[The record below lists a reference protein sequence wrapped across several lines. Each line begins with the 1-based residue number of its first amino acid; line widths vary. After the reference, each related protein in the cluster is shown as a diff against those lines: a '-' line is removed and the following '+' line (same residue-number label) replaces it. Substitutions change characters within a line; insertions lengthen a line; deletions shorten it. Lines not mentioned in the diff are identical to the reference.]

1 MFGVYGA
8 ILQVIVY
15 GSFDGLKHNETSQK
29 QNIFRKWESTW
40 TKTRMKQFKTTHVSE
55 FRWVTLAIRFKSRFK
70 IERQRS
76 KKRRK
81 NKGEKRWPK
90 S

>member
-29 QNIFRKWESTW
+29 QNIFRK
-40 TKTRMKQFKTTHVSE
+40 
-55 FRWVTLAIRFKSRFK
+55 
-70 IERQRS
+70 
-76 KKRRK
+76 
-81 NKGEKRWPK
+81 
-90 S
+90 